1 MKFDYSTKDADSF
14 SWMNQRLSLVK
25 VVWMIENEISGC
37 LEYEDGQK
45 IVDRGITFELVDEIF

>member
-25 VVWMIENEISGC
+25 VVRMIENEISGC

-45 IVDRGITFELVDEIF
+45 IVDRGITFDEIF